1 MPTPS
6 TLSRRSFLTR
16 LAAVGAAIPTIA
28 TLSAACAPSTA
39 RPQNGTSAEAGVER
53 GPTAVADTIS
63 LMITADPIEEAAYT
77 TLLRAFQEAGSALE
91 VDLVN
96 MPGLADMYRR
106 LLLDFASGT
115 PADLFLLNYRRY
127 VAFAAKK
134 TLEGLAPYLAASTV
148 IKAADFYAEVME
160 AFTWQEQLFGI
171 PQNLSS
177 LVVYY
182 NKTIFDAAGVVYP
195 SDDWTWDDFV
205 QTAHALILDQDG
217 DGVMDVWGLGTD
229 AITLRVAPFIWMA
242 GGDLVDNPQ
251 HPTQLALDS
260 AEARLALAWFVALQT
275 EHQVVPDPLTEK
287 AESHETRFI
296 NGRLAMYLESRRVT
310 PSLRQNTTFDW
321 DVAPLPR
328 LPTSM
333 LLAGRT
339 ADQRRSTVLHSDA
352 FCMAAQSQN
361 KSAAWSLLEY
371 ANSPAGQT
379 VLTRTGRVVPSNQ
392 RVAASSAFL
401 DPAAK
406 PAHSQVFLDSLAY
419 IRRLPIMPTWTEI
432 EAGISRE
439 LELAFHGDSTLDAA
453 IDAAYIRTREFF
465 RP

>member
-1 MPTPS
+1 MSMHT
-6 TLSRRSFLTR
+6 TFSRRTFLTQ
-16 LAAVGAAIPTIA
+16 LATMGAVIPAAA
-28 TLSAACAPSTA
+28 TLIAACAPSKA
-39 RPQNGTSAEAGVER
+39 RTQSGSS
-53 GPTAVADTIS
+53 AVAGINPAPDAASGTIA
-63 LMITADPIEEAAYT
+63 LMITADPVEEAAYT
-77 TLLRAFQEAGSALE
+77 TLLTAFREMGSAIE

-106 LLLDFASGT
+106 LLMDFASGT
-115 PADLFLLNYRRY
+115 PVDLFLLNYRRY
-127 VAFAAKK
+127 AAFAAKK

-148 IKAADFYAEVME
+148 LKAADFYAEVIE

-177 LVVYY
+177 LVAYY
-182 NKTIFDAAGVVYP
+182 NKTIFDAAGVAYP
-195 SDDWTWDDFV
+195 QDDWTWDDFV
-205 QTAHALILDQDG
+205 QTAQLLTLDQDS
-217 DGVMDVWGLGTD
+217 DGSMDVWGLGTD

-242 GGDLVDNPQ
+242 GGDLVDNLQ
-251 HPTQLALDS
+251 NPTQLTLDS
-260 AEARLALAWFVALQT
+260 VEARRALAWFVALQT

-328 LPTSM
+328 LPGS
-333 LLAGRT
+333 AIQG
-339 ADQRRSTVLHSDA
+339 RSTVLHSDA

-361 KSAAWSLLEY
+361 KNAAWSLLEY

-379 VLTRTGRVVPSNQ
+379 VLTQTGRVVPSNK
-392 RVAASSAFL
+392 RVAESPAFL
-401 DPAAK
+401 DPATK

-419 IRRLPIMPTWTEI
+419 IRRLPIMPTWPDI

-439 LELAFHGDSTLDAA
+439 LELAFHADSTLDAA

-465 RP
+465 PPSG

>member
-1 MPTPS
+1 MATYT
-6 TLSRRSFLTR
+6 TLSRRTFLTKV
-16 LAAVGAAIPTIA
+16 ATMGAIIPPVA
-28 TLSAACAPSTA
+28 TLLAACAPPQA
-39 RPQNGTSAEAGVER
+39 RTRSGSP
-53 GPTAVADTIS
+53 AVAGIDAAPTEVSGTIS
-63 LMITADPIEEAAYT
+63 LMITADPVEEAAYT
-77 TLLRAFQEAGSALE
+77 TLLTAFREAGSAVA

-106 LLLDFASGT
+106 LLMDFASGT

-127 VAFAAKK
+127 AAFAAKK

-148 IKAADFYAEVME
+148 IKATDFYAQVIE
-160 AFTWQEQLFGI
+160 ALTWQEQLFGI

-182 NKTIFDAAGVVYP
+182 NKTIFDAAGVADP
-195 SDDWTWDDFV
+195 LADWTWDDFL
-205 QTAHALILDQDG
+205 QTAHLLTLDQDG
-217 DGVMDVWGLGTD
+217 DGSLDVWGLGTD

-251 HPTQLALDS
+251 NPTQLALDS
-260 AEARLALAWFVALQT
+260 VEARRALAWFVALQT
-275 EHQVVPDPLTEK
+275 EQQVVPDPLTEK

-321 DVAPLPR
+321 DVAPLPH
-328 LPTSM
+328 LSASATQ
-333 LLAGRT
+333 G
-339 ADQRRSTVLHSDA
+339 RSTVLHSDA

-361 KSAAWSLLEY
+361 KNAAWSLIEY

-379 VLTRTGRVVPSNQ
+379 VLTRTGRVVPSNKS
-392 RVAASSAFL
+392 VAESPAFL

-406 PAHSQVFLDSLAY
+406 PARSQVFLDSLAY
-419 IRRLPIMPTWTEI
+419 IRRLPIMPTWPDI

-465 RP
+465 LP